1 MANVFNLMPEL
12 EPDEMAYVQ
21 GLLSSMSDQEAQQF
35 VSVYRSRRRDPLL
48 VLITCIIGF
57 FGVAGVH
64 RFVLGHIGMG
74 LLYLFTAGLCFI
86 GTIVDVINYKRLA
99 FEYNIKEAQ
108 QAHAMVMAQFGS
120 YGNTGGYGA

>member
-21 GLLSSMSDQEAQQF
+21 GLLNAMSDYEVQQF
-35 VSVYRSRRRDPLL
+35 VSVYRSRRREPLL
-48 VLITCIIGF
+48 VLITAVIGF

-64 RFVLGHIGMG
+64 RFVLGHVGMG
-74 LLYLFTAGLCFI
+74 LLYLFTAGLCFV

-108 QAHAMVMAQFGS
+108 QAHAIVMAQSGN
-120 YGNTGGYGA
+120 YGDSGGYGV

>member
-1 MANVFNLMPEL
+1 
-12 EPDEMAYVQ
+12 MAYVQ
-21 GLLSSMSDQEAQQF
+21 GLLNSMSEYEAQQF
-35 VSVYRSRRRDPLL
+35 TSVYRARRREPML
-48 VLITCIIGF
+48 VLITAALGF

-86 GTIVDVINYKRLA
+86 GTIIDLINYKRLA

-108 QAHAMVMAQFGS
+108 QAHAIVMSQTGN
-120 YGNTGGYGA
+120 YGGTNNY